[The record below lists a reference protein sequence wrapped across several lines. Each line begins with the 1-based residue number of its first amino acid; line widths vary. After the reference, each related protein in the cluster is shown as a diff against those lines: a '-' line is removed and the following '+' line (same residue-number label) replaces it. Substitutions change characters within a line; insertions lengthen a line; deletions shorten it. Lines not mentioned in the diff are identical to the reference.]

1 MTQID
6 SLSCSVLKT
15 LEKLDVLFPFT
26 VAASTV
32 NLYGQY
38 SSKFV
43 NDTDFVSNPEIQKYN
58 NFNLKIIEYC

>member
-1 MTQID
+1 MTKID

-15 LEKLDVLFPFT
+15 FEKLDVLFPFT

-32 NLYGQY
+32 NLYGQN

-43 NDTDFVSNPEIQKYN
+43 NDTDFVSNPEIQKYTIMT
-58 NFNLKIIEYC
+58 LT

>member
-1 MTQID
+1 MTKIY

-15 LEKLDVLFPFT
+15 LEKLDILFPFT

-43 NDTDFVSNPEIQKYN
+43 NDTDFVSNPETQKYN
-58 NFNLKIIEYC
+58 DLNLKITEYC